1 VVAHRLSTIESATNV
16 VVLNNGR
23 IVQQGSPSE
32 LASLP
37 GLFAEYHRLQRAAR
51 FTETA
56 S

>member
-1 VVAHRLSTIESATNV
+1 VA
-16 VVLNNGR
+16 
-23 IVQQGSPSE
+23 Q
-32 LASLP
+32 P